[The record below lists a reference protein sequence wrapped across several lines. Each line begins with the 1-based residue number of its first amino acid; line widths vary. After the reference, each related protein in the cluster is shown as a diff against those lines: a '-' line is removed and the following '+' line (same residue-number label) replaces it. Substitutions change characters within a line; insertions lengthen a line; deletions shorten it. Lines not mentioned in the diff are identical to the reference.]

1 MDYCC
6 QADIRPVS
14 LLPPRAPNILFSSSC
29 SSKEKRNPA
38 QFQHGGAILH

>member
-1 MDYCC
+1 MDYCY

-14 LLPPRAPNILFSSSC
+14 LLPPRAPNLLLSSPC
-29 SSKEKRNPA
+29 SSKERGSPA